1 MNQKKIALAD
11 AIHML
16 TLANNATPP
25 GREMELCI
33 RVLAPGSIGGAPCV
47 AVKDIQ
53 IGFDWDH
60 GKILLE
66 PEIPL
71 TRLSADDVLAIKEDA
86 KKGQSWSA
94 FQKYKAMRDE
104 IEALKTEIARLKK
117 QN

>member
-1 MNQKKIALAD
+1 MNQKIALAD

-25 GREMELCI
+25 GREMELSI

-104 IEALKTEIARLKK
+104 IEALKAEIARLKK
-117 QN
+117 QI